1 MRKFFKHIGVLFAL
15 LSIITII
22 SFGDTSNSSVPQIK
36 HINSKFILKGQASI
50 DPRAVEKIDIMGDE
64 LFVKTGVSVYIY
76 AVNQYSDKKFS
87 DTKSKIEFI
96 KSFESNITNSLKPPY
111 ALITLSMEDKHVN
124 LITSN
129 DLFKA
134 VDRDDILSGYI
145 IPLLASHDKN
155 TPQAKISASLLNGY
169 SEVVSSIAKYK
180 GVEVKSV
187 ISGVGRTI
195 SNIWKIFIYLIVF
208 SGLGAYFY
216 AVWKDKR
223 KHR

>member
-1 MRKFFKHIGVLFAL
+1 MRTILKNIGVLFAL
-15 LSIITII
+15 LSTTTVI
-22 SFGDTSNSSVPQIK
+22 SLADTQNSLVPQIK
-36 HINSKFILKGQASI
+36 HIDSKFILKGQESI
-50 DPRAVEKIDIMGDE
+50 DPRAVEKIDTMGDE

-76 AVNQYSDKKFS
+76 AINQYSDKKFS

-96 KSFESNITNSLKPPY
+96 KSFESNITNSLKSPY
-111 ALITLSMEDKHVN
+111 ALITLSMEEKHVN
-124 LITSN
+124 LITSK
-129 DLFKA
+129 DLAKA

-169 SEVVSSIAKYK
+169 SEVVSSIAKYR
-180 GVEVKSV
+180 GVEVNSV

-195 SNIWKIFIYLIVF
+195 SKIWKIFMYLIVF
-208 SGLGAYFY
+208 IGLGAYFY